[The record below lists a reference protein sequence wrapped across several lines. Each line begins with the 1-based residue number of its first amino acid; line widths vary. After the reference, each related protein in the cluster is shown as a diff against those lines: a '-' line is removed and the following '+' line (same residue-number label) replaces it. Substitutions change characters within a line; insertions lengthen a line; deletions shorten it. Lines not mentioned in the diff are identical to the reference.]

1 MTMKALTRI
10 GALLLLVVVLVTFS
24 FAFLVERIAPAT
36 IGVKQNQLR
45 GGIVERD
52 FGLGYHLGIA
62 GVHKWYRLDG
72 RVHFVNFSS
81 EQLSTRESAS
91 NVDYAGSLDIR
102 TSDNNTA
109 SLDVTVAYRILPGRA
124 WQVVRDGFQ
133 LAYRD
138 RVQRVI
144 SGLLQEELSKLSPED
159 FVSSEVRIRRV
170 EETMPRV
177 RAELEKFH
185 MEPITILIRAVR
197 FPQEYEQK
205 LQLKQLTRQKA
216 LLAEAR
222 QKQELQ
228 SQQTEAYE
236 KETEALEKRK
246 RGEWD
251 VQLQEKRSTNQVE
264 IAQIAADARIYDQTT
279 RAEAEAT
286 AVTAIA
292 EGDLEIA
299 KAEALRN
306 QLRNTALSSTGGRI
320 LLARQ
325 AAESLNFESV
335 TLNSNDP
342 SVPTILDL
350 TELVKLLI
358 GN

>member
-1 MTMKALTRI
+1 MRFLTKV
-10 GALLLLVVVLVTFS
+10 GGLVLVLVVLVVLA
-24 FAFLVERIAPAT
+24 FALLIQRIPPAV

-45 GGIVERD
+45 GGIAERD
-52 FGLGYHLGIA
+52 FGLGYHLGII
-62 GVHKWYRLDG
+62 GVHQWYRLDA

-81 EQLSTRESAS
+81 EQLGTEVSGS
-91 NVDYAGSLDIR
+91 NVDYSASLDIR

-109 SLDVTVAYRILPGRA
+109 SLDVTVAYKIIPGRA
-124 WQVVRDGFQ
+124 WQLVRDGFQ

-144 SGLLQEELSKLSPED
+144 GGLLQEELSKLSPED
-159 FVSSEVRIRRV
+159 FVSSGTRLRRV

-177 RAELEKFH
+177 RAELDKFH
-185 MEPITILIRAVR
+185 VEPISILIRAVR
-197 FPQEYEQK
+197 FPQEYEEK

-236 KETEALEKRK
+236 KETEALEKRR

-251 VQLQEKRSTNQVE
+251 VQLQERRSQNQVE
-264 IAQIAADARIYDQTT
+264 IAQIQADARIYDQTN
-279 RAEAEAT
+279 RAEAEAL
-286 AVTAIA
+286 AVSAIA
-292 EGDLEIA
+292 TGELASA
-299 KAEALRN
+299 KAEALRSE
-306 QLRNTALSSTGGRI
+306 LRNAALASTGGRI
-320 LLARQ
+320 FLARQ
-325 AAESLNFESV
+325 AAENLNFESV

-342 SVPTILDL
+342 SVPTVLDL
-350 TELVKLLI
+350 SALVRLLV
-358 GN
+358 GD